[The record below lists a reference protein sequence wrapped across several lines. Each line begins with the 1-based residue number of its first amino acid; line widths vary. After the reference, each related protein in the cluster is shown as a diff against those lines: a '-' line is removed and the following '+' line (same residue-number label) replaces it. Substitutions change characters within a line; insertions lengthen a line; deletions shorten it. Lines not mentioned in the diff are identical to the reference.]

1 MLLGTYEQA
10 PAPWSPKT
18 TPWDF
23 GQDLLPPDLDRIA
36 PSLEVGFRHFPALQ
50 HTGIRKVVNGAFTF
64 SPDGNPL
71 VGPVRGPEELL
82 VRLRRDGRLQ
92 PGRRRRP
99 GALQL
104 DGRRRSGL
112 RRLGHGR
119 RALRPVGD
127 ARLHQ
132 RQGARV
138 LFAPLPHPLPERGA
152 ARRAADADD
161 RRSTTG

>member
-1 MLLGTYEQA
+1 M
-10 PAPWSPKT
+10 PWSPKT

-50 HTGIRKVVNGAFTF
+50 HTGIRKIVNGAVHVLARRQ
-64 SPDGNPL
+64 SAGRPGARL
-71 VGPVRGPEELL
+71 EEFL
-82 VRLRRDGRLQ
+82 VRLRRHGRLQ
-92 PGRRRRP
+92 PGRRRRA

-104 DGRRRSGL
+104 DGGRRSRL
-112 RRLGHGR
+112 RHLGR
-119 RALRPVGD
+119 WTSRASAPWATLGYTNAKVREN
-127 ARLHQ
+127 
-132 RQGARV
+132 

-152 ARRAADADD
+152 SRRAADADH